1 MDVIR
6 AIRKCAAIKQL
17 IYVSCNQDS
26 LVQNAAALCRAASKH
41 LGGENFVPVRSE
53 AVDMFP
59 QTDQAELVML
69 FQRESVY
76 QANKA
81 AAAAAAATTAEAA
94 TATAATTASAEP
106 ATATET
112 ATTAPATTTPG
123 TSEEQPHTASSNT
136 TASSTEATLSTPEAN
151 ADQ

>member
-112 ATTAPATTTPG
+112 ATTVPATTTPG
-123 TSEEQPHTASSNT
+123 TSEEQPHTASSST

>member
-81 AAAAAAATTAEAA
+81 AAAAATTAEAATA

-112 ATTAPATTTPG
+112 ATTVPATTTPG
-123 TSEEQPHTASSNT
+123 TSEEQPHTASSST